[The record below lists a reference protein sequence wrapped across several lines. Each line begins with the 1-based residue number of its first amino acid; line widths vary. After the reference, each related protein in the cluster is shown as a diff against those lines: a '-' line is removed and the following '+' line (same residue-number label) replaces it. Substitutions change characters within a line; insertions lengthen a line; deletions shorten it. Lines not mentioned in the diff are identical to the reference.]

1 MFNCR
6 THDRLNLKSLSCTFL
21 AQRVLVVCT
30 SCMCLSPHRA
40 VALFTLCRPGR
51 PCLLSWHVG
60 KGEASTGTP
69 DPRVVPG
76 QRGDAHGPGPPPA
89 PHPLSS
95 PTNLQHSR
103 GHPNTQAWGS
113 HHSAPRS
120 SSFRARI
127 YTCGG
132 SACPRAIWQAVLAG
146 GTLGVWRAPG
156 MRLYA
161 SSAGRLGRTQSP
173 GGAVRRPWPQ
183 GAATCLPSRTGPLRP
198 PSASSESSC
207 VVGRVSPRPLC
218 RSLSASAVL
227 SSGPSRRLFWFGDVI
242 LPSSSRLPSSA
253 PSVCDASPSCVAPGT
268 LPLPER
274 HRTLTAGGRGVR
286 SLVTFSRVSIF

>member
-1 MFNCR
+1 M
-6 THDRLNLKSLSCTFL
+6 DRALRLP
-21 AQRVLVVCT
+21 RV
-30 SCMCLSPHRA
+30 P
-40 VALFTLCRPGR
+40 CRPPQTYNTHGDTQTHKRGAVTTQRHVPPRSVPGSTRAEGPRAHAPSGR
-51 PCLLSWHVG
+51 PSW
-60 KGEASTGTP
+60 
-69 DPRVVPG
+69 
-76 QRGDAHGPGPPPA
+76 
-89 PHPLSS
+89 
-95 PTNLQHSR
+95 
-103 GHPNTQAWGS
+103 
-113 HHSAPRS
+113 
-120 SSFRARI
+120 
-127 YTCGG
+127 
-132 SACPRAIWQAVLAG
+132 LAG
-146 GTLGVWRAPG
+146 LWGLWRAPG

>member
-6 THDRLNLKSLSCTFL
+6 THDRLNLKSLSGTFL

-30 SCMCLSPHRA
+30 SCICLSPHRA

-60 KGEASTGTP
+60 KGEASTGMP

-76 QRGDAHGPGPPPA
+76 QRGDARGPGPPPA
-89 PHPLSS
+89 PRPLSS

-132 SACPRAIWQAVLAG
+132 SVCPRAIWQAVLAG
-146 GTLGVWRAPG
+146 GTLGGVACSRDAP
-156 MRLYA
+156 LCQ
-161 SSAGRLGRTQSP
+161 LGR
-173 GGAVRRPWPQ
+173 AARPHTVPWGCGQ
-183 GAATCLPSRTGPLRP
+183 ATLAAGCRHLFAISYRP
-198 PSASSESSC
+198 PP
-207 VVGRVSPRPLC
+207 SPVC
-218 RSLSASAVL
+218 
-227 SSGPSRRLFWFGDVI
+227 LF
-242 LPSSSRLPSSA
+242 
-253 PSVCDASPSCVAPGT
+253 
-268 LPLPER
+268 
-274 HRTLTAGGRGVR
+274 
-286 SLVTFSRVSIF
+286 